1 MIVGGTTSADERAD
15 ELKRVVNRNTGYAHM
30 TRGVNMY
37 TLIALK
43 SCVTESDIPVLTHM
57 LDDRDH
63 VMQLAAAGVLVDLG
77 AAGQRALE
85 AARSRATD
93 VRTRSVIDDALGEAR
108 SPDRKTLQ
116 DYPLTE
122 QERKVDPRLCAE
134 VNDVI
139 LPLID

>member
-1 MIVGGTTSADERAD
+1 
-15 ELKRVVNRNTGYAHM
+15 M

-43 SCVTESDIPVLTHM
+43 SCVTEADIPILTHM

-85 AARSRATD
+85 GARSRPTD
-93 VRTRSVIDDALGEAR
+93 VRTRIMIEDALHEAR
-108 SPDRKTLQ
+108 SPDRRPLK
-116 DYPLTE
+116 DYPLSE
-122 QERKVDPRLCAE
+122 QERKSIRGCA
-134 VNDVI
+134 
-139 LPLID
+139 PKR